1 MTSGS
6 FREVDNPTVWSD
18 EMNVL
23 NTDKVYAYVLSNAG
37 ARPASRDS
45 VDQRIIN
52 GVRTREGSII
62 NSQDEVGGYPNP
74 QPVHRKL
81 TIPDKNVQEWLE
93 KMAEE
98 VER

>member
-6 FREVDNPTVWSD
+6 FRELENPTVWSD

-23 NTDKVYAYVLSNAG
+23 NIDKVFSYVLSNAG
-37 ARPASRDS
+37 ARPARRDS

-52 GVRTREGSII
+52 GVRKGRGSII
-62 NSQDEVGGYPNP
+62 DSQEEVGGYPDP
-74 QPVHRKL
+74 EPVHRKL
-81 TIPDKNVQEWLE
+81 TIPDENIQKWLH
-93 KMAEE
+93 KMAEK